1 MSELEALNR
10 RLARAERNVRRLSA
24 VLLVGGATLLL
35 GALRP
40 QDDVLRTQGLV
51 IVDAD
56 GRERIVLG
64 APMQRASADPK
75 LEGAVGMAVLD
86 SAGWLNVAVGTNTP
100 LILDDGAIGTRIATQ
115 AGLTFYDPRSG
126 RERGGMG
133 AFTDGRA
140 TACLDYGTAVKE
152 AACLF
157 VAPGDQYAAVLVNA
171 TPSEEAFD
179 RVTMVVSADGTGVLK
194 AEGGGSEASGVLIKA
209 GNGPAS
215 ITTYDSTWTAVRD
228 LAGQ

>member
-40 QDDVLRTQGLV
+40 QDDVVRTQGLV

>member
-1 MSELEALNR
+1 MSELDALNR
-10 RLARAERNVRRLSA
+10 RLARAERNVRRLGA
-24 VLLVGGATLLL
+24 VLLVGGAILLL

-40 QDDVLRTQGLV
+40 QDDVLRARGLV
-51 IVDAD
+51 IVDAS
-56 GRERIVLG
+56 GRDRIVLG
-64 APMQRASADPK
+64 APMQEASGDPK
-75 LEGAVGMAVLD
+75 LAGAVGMAVLD
-86 SAGWLNVAVGTNTP
+86 SAGRLHVAVGANPP
-100 LILDDGAIGTRIATQ
+100 LVLEDGAIGTRIATQ

-133 AFTDGRA
+133 AFADGRA

-171 TPSEEAFD
+171 TPSEEDFD

-209 GNGPAS
+209 GNGPVS
-215 ITTYDSTWTAVRD
+215 ITTYDSTGTAVRD